1 MTVAFGAL
9 VVLLALVPAF
19 AVAENALV
27 CGIASVIAAVG
38 MIGASLALPSRD
50 VRQFFQTVK
59 PIVAT
64 GLLVPCLWMLMQI
77 LPLGGY
83 LSANPV
89 WSSASNALGHPLTG
103 TVTID
108 TGETVLALNRYVVAI
123 SIILLGMIVA
133 MDRQRAD
140 ALLVLS
146 TLVTTGMAAGFIIAQ
161 LDRDLIAIFD
171 SPANR
176 ADVAVIVLIGIVLS
190 SATLVRSYEKASSQS
205 IASSRRLVP
214 WLVLI
219 ASLASF
225 IVCATATLIAPQAI
239 QSAAVVGTVTVVSVF
254 AIRRWRLGLWGQT
267 GLAATA
273 VVILIA
279 LVATAPGKDA
289 DITLGL
295 AGQRS
300 GSIERMLSDVRWNGS
315 GAGTFDALSP
325 IYRDIDH
332 ADVRDNLTA
341 AAVIAIE
348 MGRPFLWF
356 CFIAMIAGAAVLLRR
371 AVQRRQDCFYVSAG
385 AGCLLAFLVSS
396 FGVYGTL
403 GTTSSLL
410 LSLVC
415 GLAIAQSLNT
425 TNRRRAKYSGQ
436 P

>member
-1 MTVAFGAL
+1 
-9 VVLLALVPAF
+9 
-19 AVAENALV
+19 
-27 CGIASVIAAVG
+27 
-38 MIGASLALPSRD
+38 
-50 VRQFFQTVK
+50 
-59 PIVAT
+59 
-64 GLLVPCLWMLMQI
+64 
-77 LPLGGY
+77 
-83 LSANPV
+83 
-89 WSSASNALGHPLTG
+89 
-103 TVTID
+103 
-108 TGETVLALNRYVVAI
+108 
-123 SIILLGMIVA
+123 
-133 MDRQRAD
+133 
-140 ALLVLS
+140 LVL
-146 TLVTTGMAAGFIIAQ
+146 M
-161 LDRDLIAIFD
+161 
-171 SPANR
+171 
-176 ADVAVIVLIGIVLS
+176 
-190 SATLVRSYEKASSQS
+190 
-205 IASSRRLVP
+205 
-214 WLVLI
+214 

-225 IVCATATLIAPQAI
+225 IMCATATLIAPQAI

-356 CFIAMIAGAAVLLRR
+356 CCIAMIAGAAVLLRR
-371 AVQRRQDCFYVSAG
+371 AVQRGQDCFYVSAG